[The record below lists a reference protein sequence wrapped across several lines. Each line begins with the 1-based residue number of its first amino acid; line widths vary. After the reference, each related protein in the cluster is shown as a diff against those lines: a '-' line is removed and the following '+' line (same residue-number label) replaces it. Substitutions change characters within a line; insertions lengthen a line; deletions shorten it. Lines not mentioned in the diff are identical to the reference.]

1 MTTHWCPSWTEI
13 SKIFILQ
20 IFLQCYFN
28 MWLQE
33 ATGLDG
39 YKSWMAL
46 GIFLG
51 HNRVLSQC
59 NIQQHCVTS
68 YQDIMTKTCD
78 KTKLNYNYLHFKNI
92 TIFVSKSKWEPI
104 IFWYKTCK
112 KLSFGNFWGLN
123 LWKSVICLCF
133 IIIITI
139 IIYIIFEKKKLVL
152 YTCPYYQ
159 PDSFFTNKVSQ
170 KTSFLYKTYFFKYFQ
185 PLNFFF
191 TQDCTP
197 SFWPSLAISIFL
209 KPKI

>member
-1 MTTHWCPSWTEI
+1 MAVGE
-13 SKIFILQ
+13 
-20 IFLQCYFN
+20 
-28 MWLQE
+28 
-33 ATGLDG
+33 TGLDG

-78 KTKLNYNYLHFKNI
+78 KTKLNYNYLHFLNI
-92 TIFVSKSKWEPI
+92 TIFVSKLKWEPI

-112 KLSFGNFWGLN
+112 KLSFGNFFGLN

-139 IIYIIFEKKKLVL
+139 IIYIIFKKKKLVL

-159 PDSFFTNKVSQ
+159 PDSFLQIKLARRHHFYTKLI
-170 KTSFLYKTYFFKYFQ
+170 SF
-185 PLNFFF
+185 N
-191 TQDCTP
+191 
-197 SFWPSLAISIFL
+197 IFSH
-209 KPKI
+209 